1 MAGFALQRS
10 KMTLEFEEADDL
22 HGLEV
27 ECNLD
32 IPLSVFLEFQDNI
45 GQAEE
50 EGSKALRRAFEIFA
64 NDVLVSW
71 NFTNGA
77 GKALPATQEGFF
89 ELSPRI
95 ASSIMTKWSSS
106 VSEVPDPL
114 DQES

>member
-10 KMTLEFEEADDL
+10 KMTLEFEKDHDL

-71 NFTNGA
+71 NFTNDS
-77 GKALPATQEGFF
+77 GKTIPANRDGFF

-95 ASSIMTKWSSS
+95 ASSIMTNWSSS

-114 DQES
+114 EEE